1 MTLPHPWNP
10 DVARSIIH
18 SFKHLEGPL
27 LPVLHALQEAHGYL
41 PGDAIPLIAGELGLS
56 RAEVHGVISFY
67 PGFRTEKPGRHI
79 VQVCRAEAC
88 QAAGGR
94 VLEQHVKQHLGLDY
108 HQTSGDGSVT
118 LEPVFCLGNCA
129 CGPSLRVDND
139 VYGRVDPAKAGK
151 LLNALTA
158 RKGETP

>member
-1 MTLPHPWNP
+1 MTTPQGWNP
-10 DVARSIIH
+10 DVARAIIH
-18 SFKHLEGPL
+18 SLKHLEGPL
-27 LPVLHALQEAHGYL
+27 LPILHALQHAQGYL
-41 PGDAIPLIAGELGLS
+41 PHEAIPLIAGELGLS

-67 PGFRTEKPGRHI
+67 PGFRREKPGRHI

-88 QAAGGR
+88 QAVGGR
-94 VLEQHVKQHLGLDY
+94 ALEEHVKEHLGVDY
-108 HQTSGDGSVT
+108 HQSTSDGAIS
-118 LEPVFCLGNCA
+118 LEPVYCLGNCA

-139 VYGRVDPAKAGK
+139 VYGRVDSTKAGK